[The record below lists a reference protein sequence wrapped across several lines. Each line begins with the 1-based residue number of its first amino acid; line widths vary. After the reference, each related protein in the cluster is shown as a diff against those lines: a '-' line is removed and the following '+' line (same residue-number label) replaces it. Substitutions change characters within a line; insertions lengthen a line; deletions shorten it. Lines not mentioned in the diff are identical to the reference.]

1 MVADDASFFQ
11 TVDFMIEFNA
21 EVRPVAIILYLLFG
35 PLITDLIGEIFF
47 VLAGGLSEESIFVVA
62 HLMSA

>member
-1 MVADDASFFQ
+1 
-11 TVDFMIEFNA
+11 MIEFNA

-35 PLITDLIGEIFF
+35 ALITDLIGEIFF